1 MIDNAILVSDW
12 AICTIISLLSSFP
25 SLSVTEAVTVAGVP
39 LPSPIISTVAIPSLV
54 SALEVTS
61 VPPVVE
67 NLTTSSPV
75 APSSLA
81 IACKVARSLPAKIS
95 FPVPPSKMI
104 DNSRLPVACS
114 SSSGAGAGS
123 RMVPPPPPPPPP
135 PQAVSTSVARQ
146 TRKVLER
153 ELTYIG
159 APSASRVTRE
169 HREFIV
175 IKRNNF
181 RR

>member
-1 MIDNAILVSDW
+1 MIDNSILLSAAD
-12 AICTIISLLSSFP
+12 ICTIISLLSSVP
-25 SLSVTEAVTVAGVP
+25 SLSVTVTVTVAGVP

-54 SALEVTS
+54 EAVESTS

-67 NLTTSSPV
+67 NLTTSSPS
-75 APSSLA
+75 APSSFA
-81 IACKVARSLPAKIS
+81 VARKVARSLPARI
-95 FPVPPSKMI
+95 FPLLSSLKTT
-104 DNSRLPVACS
+104 DNSILPVASS
-114 SSSGAGAGS
+114 SSSGSGAGS

-135 PQAVSTSVARQ
+135 QPVSTSVARK
-146 TRKVLER
+146 TRKVLEK
-153 ELTYIG
+153 ESTYIG